1 MDIREVETKISDAL
15 RTVKL
20 IDPHV
25 HLNAAK
31 PCAGNVAD
39 VVLYHH
45 VWIELVSCGMGQYE
59 VTKAGLPHEL
69 VDPEM
74 DPLDRVKRLL
84 PHLPKIRN
92 TTVGTL
98 LRWLLQDVY
107 GLNGNLDASNLEGLA
122 AEVERRGSDPAWP
135 EKLFSG
141 MCGIE
146 QAITVEP
153 WKGKR
158 FERMLG
164 ADERFRLLNLA
175 DGKVSLTER
184 LGQMASILGRE
195 VLTASDY
202 RDFIAKLVAD
212 PSRPSPV
219 FIGAWMPA
227 CFTHELA
234 QDENVTR
241 IIQKAREGKPLS
253 RPELG
258 SISYYG
264 MVHGLGELR
273 KTPVRI
279 IQLIV
284 GSEVLPPHRALTEWC
299 GTFSGAVAR
308 LASEFEDFR
317 FNLSM
322 ASDMYIQDT
331 AILAKHFPNISVAGY
346 WWHTM
351 YPYYI
356 RKALE
361 TRLDMVPA
369 SKVVAFFSDAYHA
382 EWCWPKLRMVKQ
394 IVGEILVERV
404 AKGWYDLDTALSIIP
419 TIFYDAPKAIY
430 GLAEVALQRGAA
442 S

>member
-1 MDIREVETKISDAL
+1 MDTREIEAKIGDAL
-15 RTVKL
+15 QTVKV

-31 PCAGNVAD
+31 PVAANVAD

-45 VWIELVSCGMGQYE
+45 VWIELVSSGMGQYE

-69 VDPEM
+69 VDPGME
-74 DPLDRVKRLL
+74 PVERVKRLL
-84 PHLPKIRN
+84 PYLPNIRN
-92 TTVGTL
+92 TTVGML
-98 LRWLLQDVY
+98 LHWLLSDVY
-107 GLNGNLDASNLEGLA
+107 GLSANLDASNLEGLA
-122 AEVERRGSDPAWP
+122 VEVERRGSDPTWP
-135 EKLFSG
+135 ERLFE

-146 QAITVEP
+146 QAVTVEAGT
-153 WKGKR
+153 GKP
-158 FERMLG
+158 FERIRG

-175 DGKVSLTER
+175 DGKVSLSER
-184 LGQMASILGRE
+184 LAQMASILGRE
-195 VLTASDY
+195 VRNSTDY
-202 RDFIAKLVAD
+202 LDFIAKLVAD
-212 PSRPSPV
+212 PSRASAV

-227 CFTHELA
+227 CFTAELA
-234 QDENVTR
+234 DGKNVTR
-241 IIQKAREGKPLS
+241 IIQKARDAKPLS
-253 RPELG
+253 RTELG

-264 MVHGLGELR
+264 MVHALAELR
-273 KTPVRI
+273 KTPIRT

-299 GTFSGAVAR
+299 GTFTGAVAR
-308 LASEFEDFR
+308 LASQFEDFR
-317 FNLSM
+317 FNLSI

-369 SKVVAFFSDAYHA
+369 AKIIAFFSDAYHA
-382 EWCWPKLRMVKQ
+382 EWCWPKLRMVKK
-394 IVGEILVERV
+394 IMGEILVERV
-404 AKGWYDLDTALSIIP
+404 TKGWYDMDTALSIIP
-419 TIFYDAPKAIY
+419 TVFYDAPKAIY
-430 GLAEVALQRGAA
+430 GLDEVALRRSATP
-442 S
+442 